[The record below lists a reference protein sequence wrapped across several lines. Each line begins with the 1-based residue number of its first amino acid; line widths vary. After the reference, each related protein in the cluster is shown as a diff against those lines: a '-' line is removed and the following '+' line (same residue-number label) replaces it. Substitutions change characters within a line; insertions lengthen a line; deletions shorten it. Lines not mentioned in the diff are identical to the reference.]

1 MKRSEILNRIGITP
15 PAASRLHVIVDT
27 DAKNEA
33 DDQYA
38 IMHHLLS
45 PMLDVRGIVA
55 THFEQKAG
63 YTRQSMEASYQ
74 EIERL
79 LQLAEMDD
87 VPFFR
92 GCVSPLR
99 DEKDAPRSE
108 GVDFII
114 SEARKPGKLYIAVQG
129 AMTNVAAALNAA
141 PDIAE
146 NVIVLWN
153 GGGPYPEG
161 RREFNVMQDPDA
173 ARALLSSDAEVW
185 QTDQSVYCALE
196 VTLAELKSRVYPCG
210 NLGRYLYEQL
220 EAENHREYD
229 PDFMLRT
236 GENWTLGDNTTVAVL
251 LMNRLRGN
259 WRMEHAPIIK
269 PDLTY
274 APNPDG
280 KLIRVYN
287 SIDVRMTLE
296 DLFAKLTLAYGN
308 DWHSRSYNPSGAAVS
323 SSD

>member
-1 MKRSEILNRIGITP
+1 MKRSDILCRIGVTPP
-15 PAASRLHVIVDT
+15 PAARIRVIVDT

-38 IMHHLLS
+38 ILHHLLS
-45 PMLDVRGIVA
+45 PMLIVEGIVA
-55 THFEQKAG
+55 AHFERKAG
-63 YTRQSMEASYQ
+63 CQGKSMETSYG
-74 EIERL
+74 EIEKL
-79 LQLAEMDD
+79 LQLAEIDD

-99 DEKDAPRSE
+99 SPQDAPESE

-114 SEARKPGKLYIAVQG
+114 REARKPGKLYIAVLG

-146 NVIVLWN
+146 NVVVLWN
-153 GGGPYPEG
+153 GGGPYPQG
-161 RREFNVMQDPDA
+161 RPEFNVMQDPDA
-173 ARALLSSDAEVW
+173 ARALLNSQAEVW

-196 VTLAELKSRVYPCG
+196 VTLAELKSKVFPCG
-210 NLGRYLYEQL
+210 KLGRYLYEQL
-220 EAENHREYD
+220 EEENHREYN
-229 PDFMLRT
+229 PGFLLRT
-236 GENWTLGDNTTVAVL
+236 GENWALGDNTTVAVL

-259 WRMEHAPIIK
+259 WHMEHAPILRD
-269 PDLTY
+269 DLTY
-274 APNPDG
+274 APNPEG
-280 KLIRVYN
+280 KLIRVYD

-308 DWHSRSYNPSGAAVS
+308 R
-323 SSD
+323 